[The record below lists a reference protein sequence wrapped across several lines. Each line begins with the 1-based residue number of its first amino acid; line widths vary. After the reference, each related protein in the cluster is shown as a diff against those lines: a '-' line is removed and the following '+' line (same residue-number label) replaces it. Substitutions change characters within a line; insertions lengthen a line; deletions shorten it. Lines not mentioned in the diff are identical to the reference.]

1 MKIAEKNEEKSIK
14 ITILCLIAIILLCI
28 FILILKIM
36 NNDAVYAHMEQTLNF
51 THEPKEEMETQRE
64 KKNVKREVITEEIE
78 LEYTTLYEEDETLPK
93 GTIQIKQEGR
103 NGKQEIITE
112 KIYEDEELIE
122 ENVLSNKVV
131 QASINKVV
139 VTGTA
144 KYKSNYKIKVGDT
157 VYVVAETLSLRTD
170 KSSEAEK
177 IYTLSKNDAVVVQ
190 EIESKWYKITY
201 KEYTGY
207 VQAEGVTYINPVIS
221 DEYYEEGASKAQL
234 LANLNFNMALNR
246 PSGLSLDQFQKVLSG
261 NKQDVNKVFEENAKY
276 FYYVEKQ
283 YKVNGIFIAAIGIHE
298 SAWGTSTISL
308 NKRNL
313 FGYGAN
319 DASPYGGAY
328 TFNSYSEGIDLI
340 ARVLMKYYLNP
351 AGTTI
356 YDNQKATGEYYNGN
370 TISGVNK
377 RYASDSNWANSVY
390 SHMKYLYERL

>member
-1 MKIAEKNEEKSIK
+1 MKITEKNEEKSIK
-14 ITILCLIAIILLCI
+14 ITILCLIAIILLCL
-28 FILILKIM
+28 FVLILKIM
-36 NNDAVYAHMEQTLNF
+36 NNDTVYAHMEQTLNL
-51 THEPKEEMETQRE
+51 TYEPKEELETQKE
-64 KKNVKREVITEEIE
+64 NKNVKREVITEEIE

-112 KIYEDEELIE
+112 KIYEEEELIE
-122 ENVLSNKVV
+122 ENILSNKVV
-131 QASINKVV
+131 QASINKIV

-157 VYVVAETLSLRTD
+157 AYVVADTLSLRVD

-177 IYTLSKNDAVVVQ
+177 IYTLSKNDAVVIQ
-190 EIESKWYKITY
+190 EIGSEWYKITF

-207 VQAEGVTYINPVIS
+207 VQAEGVTYISPVM
-221 DEYYEEGASKAQL
+221 DEGFYEEGASKSQL
-234 LANLNFNMALNR
+234 LANLSFDMALNR
-246 PSGLSLDQFQKVLSG
+246 PSGLSLEQFQKVLSG
-261 NKQDVNKVFEENAKY
+261 NNKDVNKIFEENAKY

-298 SAWGTSTISL
+298 SAWGTSSISL

-319 DASPYGGAY
+319 DANPYGGAY
-328 TFNSYSEGIDLI
+328 TFSSYSEGIDLI

-356 YDNQKATGEYYNGN
+356 YDNQKATGEYYNGS
-370 TISGVNK
+370 TLSAVNK
-377 RYASDSNWANSVY
+377 RYASDSNWASSVY